1 MKSVCYKTVLPVHT
15 AGRISLCSIDR
26 RMEAFAYKL
35 SILNS
40 DANIKIEGIS
50 QLLFNLIVLVI
61 EGDKIFNK

>member
-1 MKSVCYKTVLPVHT
+1 
-15 AGRISLCSIDR
+15 
-26 RMEAFAYKL
+26 MEAFAYKV
-35 SILNS
+35 SRLNL

>member
-15 AGRISLCSIDR
+15 AGRISLRSIDR

-35 SILNS
+35 SILNL

>member
-1 MKSVCYKTVLPVHT
+1 
-15 AGRISLCSIDR
+15 
-26 RMEAFAYKL
+26 MEAFAYKVNR
-35 SILNS
+35 LNL